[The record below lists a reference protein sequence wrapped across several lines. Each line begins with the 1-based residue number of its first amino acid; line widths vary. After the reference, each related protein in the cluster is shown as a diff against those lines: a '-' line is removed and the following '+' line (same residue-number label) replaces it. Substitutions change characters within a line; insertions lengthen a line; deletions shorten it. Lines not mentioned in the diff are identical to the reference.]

1 MIHNPVLS
9 KEIVEALD
17 PKPGQHF
24 IDCTVG
30 QGGHAKLILE
40 KTAPQGKVLGIDW
53 DKRQIENCKNIL
65 NDVGNRLILIND
77 SYSNLEAIVK
87 RIGFS
92 EISGILIDL
101 GYSSWHLEDSGRGF
115 TFQKNENL
123 DMRYD
128 QIQNSLSAEVVINE
142 WSEKE
147 LAKIF
152 LQYGEERF
160 AKKIAKKIAE
170 QRKAQRIKTT
180 FELAE
185 VVKEAV
191 PSFYWRGKIHYA
203 TKTFQAL
210 RIAVNGELENVEKVL
225 PQAFSL
231 LKSKGKLA
239 VISFH
244 SLEDRIVK
252 NIFRDFQSQHLA
264 NVMYKKPIVA
274 NQEELRHN
282 PRARSAK
289 LRVLIKKST

>member
-185 VVKEAV
+185 V
-191 PSFYWRGKIHYA
+191 
-203 TKTFQAL
+203 
-210 RIAVNGELENVEKVL
+210 
-225 PQAFSL
+225 
-231 LKSKGKLA
+231 
-239 VISFH
+239 
-244 SLEDRIVK
+244 
-252 NIFRDFQSQHLA
+252 
-264 NVMYKKPIVA
+264 
-274 NQEELRHN
+274 
-282 PRARSAK
+282 
-289 LRVLIKKST
+289 